1 MSQAKSNKR
10 TAGTS
15 ISRLAGA
22 NFEGQ
27 EESLHGFV
35 FQLASEKKK
44 DAHPDQ
50 FKETR
55 DQIAIYCSKNLKR
68 TPENVQSIL
77 RDMAER
83 HQPTKLPE
91 PAGYDT
97 LSPFK
102 KNEVDLQQKSRME
115 KVEAYEQEK
124 LKIIGIV
131 LQQCSKKNEDPA

>member
-1 MSQAKSNKR
+1 MKSSKKTTGMSVSKY
-10 TAGTS
+10 AGT
-15 ISRLAGA
+15 

-27 EESLHGFV
+27 EESLQGFA
-35 FQLASEKKK
+35 FQLASEKRK

-55 DQIAIYCSKNLKR
+55 DQIAIYCSKNLKK

-83 HQPTKLPE
+83 HHPTTLPE

-97 LSPFK
+97 MNPFK
-102 KNEVDLQQKSRME
+102 KNEVNLQQKSRME

-131 LQQCSKKNEDPA
+131 LQ